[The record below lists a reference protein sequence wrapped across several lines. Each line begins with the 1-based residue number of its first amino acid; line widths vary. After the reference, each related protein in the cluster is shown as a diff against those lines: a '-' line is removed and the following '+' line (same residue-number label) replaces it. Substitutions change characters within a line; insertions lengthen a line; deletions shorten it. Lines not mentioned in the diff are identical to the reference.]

1 MVARPLE
8 LLPAAAYGTVYGIG
22 KYHVPWMKM
31 ELQTHIRDG
40 PDATGIRHYQR
51 MFGIL
56 DARTGWIKNE
66 EER

>member
-51 MFGIL
+51 MLRTYGL
-56 DARTGWIKNE
+56 DKKWRREMRK
-66 EER
+66 